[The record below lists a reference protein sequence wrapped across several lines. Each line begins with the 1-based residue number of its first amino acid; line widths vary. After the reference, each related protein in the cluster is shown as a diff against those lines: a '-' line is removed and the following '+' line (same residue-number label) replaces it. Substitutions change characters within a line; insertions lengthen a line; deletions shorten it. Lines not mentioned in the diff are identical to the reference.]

1 MLKFT
6 LTISNE
12 SGELHTVSHET
23 SHQTTL
29 ADFDSIESAC
39 ESFVSSA
46 IPEIEA
52 VVLEKAQES
61 QEIPA
66 GLKKTVLGR

>member
-6 LTISNE
+6 LTISDE
-12 SGELHTVSHET
+12 SGDLHTVSHET
-23 SHQTTL
+23 EYKTTL

-39 ESFVSSA
+39 ESFAATA

-52 VVLEKAQES
+52 VLLEKAQES

-66 GLKKTVLGR
+66 GLKKTVLDR

>member
-12 SGELHTVSHET
+12 SGDLHTVSHET
-23 SHQTTL
+23 EHQTTL

-52 VVLEKAQES
+52 VLLEKAQES

-66 GLKKTVLGR
+66 DLKKTVLDR